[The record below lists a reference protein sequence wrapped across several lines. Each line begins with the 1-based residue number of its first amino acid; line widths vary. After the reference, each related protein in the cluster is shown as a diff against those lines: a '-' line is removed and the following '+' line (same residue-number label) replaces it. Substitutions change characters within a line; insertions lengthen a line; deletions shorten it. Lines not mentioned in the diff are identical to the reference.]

1 MVFGRLT
8 LQIYLNYLKRYT
20 EISLGHI
27 ELSANDIFPPPAVIM
42 IHEIQDVFKE
52 VGILD
57 SDIRQKTV
65 EEYLTSPSLKYVPFI
80 RFLLCYG
87 QH

>member
-1 MVFGRLT
+1 M
-8 LQIYLNYLKRYT
+8 IY
-20 EISLGHI
+20 SLHQQ
-27 ELSANDIFPPPAVIM
+27 LIM

-80 RFLLCYG
+80 RISSMLWAALARKATW
-87 QH
+87 